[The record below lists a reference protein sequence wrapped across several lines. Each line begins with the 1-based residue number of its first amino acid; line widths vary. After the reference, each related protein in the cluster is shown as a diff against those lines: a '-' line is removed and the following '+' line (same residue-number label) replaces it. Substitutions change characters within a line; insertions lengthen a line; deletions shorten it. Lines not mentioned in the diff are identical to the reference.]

1 MGKEN
6 KTVYAILGLLSHED
20 MTGYDIK
27 KRIDETLSFFWSA
40 GFGQIYPALKQ
51 LEAAGAVDK
60 RTEKGE
66 NSQHRIVYSITESG
80 KNKLQKW
87 LEISEEKEYVKYELL
102 LKLFFGNL
110 LPMENNIKKIE
121 EFKIRSMKNR
131 DIIFNLKENL
141 NKDNLNKDKD
151 VRYDEVYYMLSL
163 LLGERVYKA
172 YVEWANEAIEF
183 LEDRNANL

>member
-27 KRIDETLSFFWSA
+27 KKIDETLSFFWSA

-51 LEAAGAVDK
+51 LEAVGAVSK

-80 KNKLQKW
+80 RNKLQKW
-87 LEISEEKEYVKYELL
+87 LEISAEKEYVKYEIL
-102 LKLFFGNL
+102 LKLFFGDL
-110 LPMENNIKKIE
+110 LPVEDNIKKIE
-121 EFKIRSMKNR
+121 EFKIRNMKNR
-131 DIIFNLKENL
+131 DIINRLKQNL
-141 NKDNLNKDKD
+141 NVDKD
-151 VRYDEVYYMLSL
+151 ISYDEVYYSLAL
-163 LLGERVYKA
+163 LLGEKVYKA
-172 YVEWANEAIEF
+172 YVEWASEAVEF
-183 LEDRNANL
+183 LEKNTTNF